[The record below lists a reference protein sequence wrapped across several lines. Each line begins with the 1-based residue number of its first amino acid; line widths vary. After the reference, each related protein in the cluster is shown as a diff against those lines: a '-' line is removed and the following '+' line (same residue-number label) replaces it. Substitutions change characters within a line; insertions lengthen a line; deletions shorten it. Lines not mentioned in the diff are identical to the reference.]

1 MSTRLGVSFDGFIT
15 YDESIDLARRAVAA
29 GASSLW
35 MAEHLGYRE
44 ALVSSMGFLLATEDA
59 VVVPTALSPYM
70 WHPTPTAMTL
80 ATMAEAA
87 PGRVAVAVGV
97 GNPLFLG
104 ESGIAP
110 QKPLRVVKEYI
121 DSLRA
126 LWSGEPVRR
135 EGDMLYPLAGAR
147 MGFLPPK
154 PIPIYIAAMREKM
167 LAQAGRIADGVVL
180 SAGLS
185 VEFVEH
191 SLALCAAGAAEA
203 GRDMSEI
210 GKAGYVFFSAAKDR
224 GEAYDA
230 VREKIAFLMR
240 NEALRD
246 NIVRSGIAIE
256 HERIMAAIAERDF
269 KTASSLVP
277 DEAAQ
282 AFAISGTPEDCAK
295 GIAAFAKAGLEEL
308 VLLVVGTKTAQ
319 DLALEVVREVTG
331 K

>member
-35 MAEHLGYRE
+35 MAEHLGYRD
-44 ALVSSMGFLLATEDA
+44 ALVSSMGFLMATEEA
-59 VVVPTALSPYM
+59 IVVPTAVSPYM

-104 ESGIAP
+104 ESGITP
-110 QKPLRVVKEYI
+110 NKPLRVVKEYI
-121 DSLRA
+121 ESLRA
-126 LWSGEPVRR
+126 LWSGEAVRR
-135 EGDMLYPLAGAR
+135 DGDMLYPLAGAR
-147 MGFLPPK
+147 MGFRPPK

-185 VEFVEH
+185 VDFVAH
-191 SLALCAAGAAEA
+191 SLEFCAAGAAEA

-210 GKAGYVFFSAAKDR
+210 DKAGYVFFSVAKER
-224 GEAYDA
+224 GAAYDA

-256 HERIMAAIAERDF
+256 HEKIIAAIAERDF
-269 KTASSLVP
+269 ETASGLVP
-277 DEAAQ
+277 DEAAK

-295 GIAAFAKAGLEEL
+295 GIRAFAEAGLDEL
-308 VLLVVGTKTAQ
+308 VLLIVGTKQAQ
-319 DLALEVVREVTG
+319 DLALDVVRGVTG